1 MMNRKSNTRK
11 MFREKIRWLKDFPLE
26 WYEGSLG
33 VGTVL
38 STLYDLE
45 R

>member
-1 MMNRKSNTRK
+1 MNGITNHD
-11 MFREKIRWLKDFPLE
+11 EQEDWLKDFPFE
-26 WYEGSLG
+26 KYEGSLG